1 MNRSFILVNHMR
13 FILFGGVMAGMAGM
27 VHAQSPRGGQV
38 GGIGTGGASAGQL
51 PSAIR
56 STSTD
61 PRYPVDPRNAPIGQ
75 RNPYGG
81 ATAGQVPLD
90 PRNTPIGQRNP
101 YGGAMAGQVPLDPR
115 NTPIGQRDAY
125 RGVTAGQLPSDSKD
139 ASAGQGNTYGSPT
152 IGRSLPDS
160 RNGGVLCREQS

>member
-51 PSAIR
+51 PS
-56 STSTD
+56 
-61 PRYPVDPRNAPIGQ
+61 
-75 RNPYGG
+75 
-81 ATAGQVPLD
+81 
-90 PRNTPIGQRNP
+90 
-101 YGGAMAGQVPLDPR
+101 
-115 NTPIGQRDAY
+115 
-125 RGVTAGQLPSDSKD
+125 DSKD